1 LQGNRRKI
9 MRSFVAACLVAA
21 TIALVAAFALDAFVQ
36 QSSSAA
42 FAEGGVRL

>member
-1 LQGNRRKI
+1 

-21 TIALVAAFALDAFVQ
+21 AIAVGAAGALDAFVQ

-42 FAEGGVRL
+42 FAEGSVRL

>member
-1 LQGNRRKI
+1 

-21 TIALVAAFALDAFVQ
+21 AIAVGAAGALDAFVQ

-42 FAEGGVRL
+42 FTEGSVRL

>member
-1 LQGNRRKI
+1 

-21 TIALVAAFALDAFVQ
+21 AIAIGAVAALDAFVQ

-42 FAEGGVRL
+42 FTEGSVRL